1 MCQIEI
7 VFNGGNMTNIIYTT
21 HEVCQMKHP
30 NIAVAFD
37 VANIWQKECFEVVA
51 QVETFPPTRHLSL
64 SGFGAVTSKG
74 LRSLSLSLSLFNTLT
89 YIRNAYA
96 IRNTCLPPFSL
107 SSSQTVSHKFSL
119 SLSIFN

>member
-1 MCQIEI
+1 
-7 VFNGGNMTNIIYTT
+7 MTNIIYTT

-51 QVETFPPTRHLSL
+51 HVETFPPTRHPSLSL
-64 SGFGAVTSKG
+64 SLALAQSHPKACALSLSLQHTYLHPKRVRNTQYLFAAI
-74 LRSLSLSLSLFNTLT
+74 LSLSLSLSLQLT
-89 YIRNAYA
+89 DNLTQI
-96 IRNTCLPPFSL
+96 
-107 SSSQTVSHKFSL
+107 L

>member
-51 QVETFPPTRHLSL
+51 QVETFPPTRHPSLSL
-64 SGFGAVTSKG
+64 SLALAQSHPKAYV
-74 LRSLSLSLSLFNTLT
+74 LSLSLFNTLT
-89 YIRNAYA
+89 NIRNAYA
-96 IRNTCLPPFSL
+96 ILVCRHSL
-107 SSSQTVSHKFSL
+107 SLSLQLTDNLTQIL

>member
-1 MCQIEI
+1 
-7 VFNGGNMTNIIYTT
+7 MTNIIYTT

-37 VANIWQKECFEVVA
+37 VANIWQKECFEVAA

-74 LRSLSLSLSLFNTLT
+74 LRSLSLSLSSTHLPTSET
-89 YIRNAYA
+89 RTQYA
-96 IRNTCLPPFSL
+96 ILVCR
-107 SSSQTVSHKFSL
+107 HSL
-119 SLSIFN
+119 SLSLSLSPAHRQSHTNSLSLYL